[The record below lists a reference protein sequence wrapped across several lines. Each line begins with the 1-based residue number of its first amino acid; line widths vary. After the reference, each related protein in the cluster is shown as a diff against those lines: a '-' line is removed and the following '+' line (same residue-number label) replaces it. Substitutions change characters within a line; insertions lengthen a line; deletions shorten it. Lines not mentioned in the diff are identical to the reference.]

1 MSGTP
6 GTPVKPNHLE
16 IMGNGSTARST
27 NGNFVFPK
35 NCFAFDDPLPHTFL
49 LYFLE
54 IVSEHKL
61 SKLLSLVTI
70 FFVIHV
76 MSHLSALFLKH
87 FFFASALGAFCDER
101 IFRMAGK

>member
-35 NCFAFDDPLPHTFL
+35 IILLSMIRFRTHFALFAGNYYQTQIIEAFKFIHDFFCHPRHVTSVSF
-49 LYFLE
+49 
-54 IVSEHKL
+54 VSET
-61 SKLLSLVTI
+61 V
-70 FFVIHV
+70 
-76 MSHLSALFLKH
+76 FL
-87 FFFASALGAFCDER
+87 R
-101 IFRMAGK
+101 